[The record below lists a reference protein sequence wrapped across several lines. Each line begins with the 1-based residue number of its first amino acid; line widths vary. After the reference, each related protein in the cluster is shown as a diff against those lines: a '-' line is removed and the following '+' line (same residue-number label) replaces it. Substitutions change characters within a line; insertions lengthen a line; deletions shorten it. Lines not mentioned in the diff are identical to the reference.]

1 MQPEILVHQT
11 GLVNVIGHSG
21 GAILFGLFLWLLIK
35 DRHGSRLSLIAA
47 ALALVWDLFS
57 LLVLFFPDAPRPATA
72 VLAAAGL
79 SALSWLPSVLLD
91 ICFRGQPLW
100 LVRAGYAVSSAATVL
115 HWLPGYH
122 PYALW
127 LLTLGFTLLTAAGYL
142 LSPAAAAGRS
152 NRLIASSAL
161 FLLALSFAHL
171 AQWPSDYDWRIELLI
186 HHASIPLALY
196 LLLQDVRFLLLDA
209 LVRVCA
215 NVALAAALASTA
227 MSLPPGQPLW
237 IGCTVLLLAF
247 AWLRLRVESLL
258 LSLLFPRRQR
268 EESLAALKHLSGV
281 AENEAAYLEGA
292 HQILARHMHATA
304 VPGDT
309 LSGAAAS
316 GAAASGAAVSG
327 DAAATTPANKVPATV
342 MTRGVEFSRLPEP
355 AVIATRE
362 AEVAVPLRYTN
373 GSHEIL
379 LLSRR
384 QGGRRYLSE
393 DLRDLALLA
402 AAIVERV
409 EQFRATEM
417 RRLVAQ
423 AELQALEAQIHPHFL
438 FNALNTLYGVIPRQ
452 AAQARQLVLNL
463 ADILRYFLQ
472 ADRTFIPI
480 EEEIRIVEAYLEI
493 EALRLGAR
501 LTSEID
507 IDPRVRREPIPI
519 LSIEPLVENAVKHG
533 IASRSEP
540 GHVRVSARLEAGV
553 IVIRVEDS
561 GRGFQESAGK
571 SQGAGVGLDNVR
583 RRLQLCYGDSTVLQI
598 SSSRAGT
605 TVGFGVP
612 VAQFAEAVR

>member
-1 MQPEILVHQT
+1 MRPEILVHKT
-11 GLVNVIGHSG
+11 ELVNVIGHSG
-21 GAILFGLFLWLLIK
+21 GAILFALFLWLLIK
-35 DRHGSRLSLIAA
+35 DRHGSRLSILAA
-47 ALALVWDLFS
+47 SLALLWDALSLVILFS
-57 LLVLFFPDAPRPATA
+57 PAAPLPVMALLLSAS
-72 VLAAAGL
+72 L
-79 SALSWLPSVLLD
+79 SALSWLPAVLLD
-91 ICFRGQPLW
+91 ICLRRQPVW
-100 LVRAGYAVSSAATVL
+100 LVRCGYAVSAIATLL
-115 HWLPGYH
+115 HWIPGLH
-122 PYALW
+122 SPALW
-127 LLTLGFTLLTAAGYL
+127 LLTIGFTTLTVAGFLLAPPTPATRSSRL
-142 LSPAAAAGRS
+142 VAAA
-152 NRLIASSAL
+152 AL

-171 AQWPSDYDWRIELLI
+171 AQWPSDDDWRLELLI

-196 LLLQDVRFLLLDA
+196 LLLQDFRFLLLDA

-247 AWLRLRVESLL
+247 AWLRTRVESLL
-258 LSLLFPRRQR
+258 LSLLFPRRRR
-268 EESLAALKHLSGV
+268 EESLSALKHLSGV
-281 AENEAAYLEGA
+281 AENEAAYLQGA
-292 HQILARHMHATA
+292 HEILARHMNATA
-304 VPGDT
+304 VPGGGT
-309 LSGAAAS
+309 
-316 GAAASGAAVSG
+316 
-327 DAAATTPANKVPATV
+327 
-342 MTRGVEFSRLPEP
+342 EFSHLREP
-355 AVIATRE
+355 AVIATPE
-362 AEVAVPLRYTN
+362 AEVAVPLRHTN
-373 GSHEIL
+373 GSHHTL

-393 DLRDLALLA
+393 DLADLAMLA
-402 AAIVERV
+402 IAIVERV
-409 EQFRATEM
+409 EQFRTTEM

-452 AAQARQLVLNL
+452 AAQARELVLNL

-472 ADRTFIPI
+472 AGRTFIPI

-493 EALRLGAR
+493 EALRLGTR

-553 IVIRVEDS
+553 IAIRVEDS
-561 GRGFQESAGK
+561 GRGFQDSADK

-583 RRLQLCYGDSTVLQI
+583 RRLQLCYGDTTLLQI
-598 SSSRAGT
+598 SSSPAGT

-612 VAQFAEAVR
+612 VAQFAEALP